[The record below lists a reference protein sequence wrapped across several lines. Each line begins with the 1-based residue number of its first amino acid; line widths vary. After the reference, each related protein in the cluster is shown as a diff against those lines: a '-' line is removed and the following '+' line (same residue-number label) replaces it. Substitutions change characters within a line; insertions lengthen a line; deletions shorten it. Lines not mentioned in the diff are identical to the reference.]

1 MASTGDP
8 LARRYR
14 RLLCCYP
21 RAYRR
26 ERGDELVALL
36 LDTAPP
42 GRTRP
47 RLREAVDLIRNG
59 MRCRL
64 GRPASSTVVA
74 WAALVAIVCGLF
86 SAALSARVAWETAR
100 PLPGRAETGA
110 IFRTVLADREPDE
123 ITTPSSFFGYYT
135 QPLTLQAL
143 DNLLLGDGGE
153 YQQTATGAWA
163 AGPPPA
169 PPGQTAAVA
178 QRRLREAGWHLDQS
192 AAETFDDCADKL
204 CGSFVPVTYTTLDAS
219 RGDTLLTVTVNS
231 RPEPDYPYLSI
242 DLRRTTPPLVL
253 PAAIGG
259 GLLGALASW
268 LVFGW
273 ASRRTETPHPARAV
287 VKVLFGVT
295 LLLWWLPIVVA
306 VPSVA
311 SHHGAEQHP
320 QWHPFWEWLGQPT
333 FSLFFLVGSV
343 SALLG
348 IALAT
353 LPRRDADRI
362 STLVGG

>member
-1 MASTGDP
+1 MAPTGDP

-14 RLLCCYP
+14 RLLRCYP
-21 RAYRR
+21 RAYRQ
-26 ERGDELVALL
+26 ERGDEMLSLL

-42 GRTRP
+42 GQTRP

-74 WAALVAIVCGLF
+74 WAALAAVVCGLF
-86 SAALSARVAWETAR
+86 SAALSARIAWETAEL
-100 PLPGRAETGA
+100 LPGRAETGEV
-110 IFRTVLADREPDE
+110 FRTVLPDREPDGV
-123 ITTPSSFFGYYT
+123 TTPSTFFGYYT
-135 QPLTLQAL
+135 QPMTMQAL

-153 YQQTATGAWA
+153 YQQTATDAWA
-163 AGPPPA
+163 AGPPAA
-169 PPGQTAAVA
+169 PPEETVAVA
-178 QRRLREAGWHLDQS
+178 QRRLRESGWHLDKVTADTS
-192 AAETFDDCADKL
+192 DSCADKL
-204 CGSFVPVTYTTLDAS
+204 CASVVPVTHTTVDAS

-231 RPEPDYPYLSI
+231 NPEPESPYLSI
-242 DLRRTTPPLVL
+242 TLRRTTPPLVL

-259 GLLGALASW
+259 GLLGGLAGW

-273 ASRRTETPHPARAV
+273 ASRRTEASHPARAV

-295 LLLWWLPIVVA
+295 LLLWWLPVLVS
-306 VPSVA
+306 VPALA
-311 SHHGAEQHP
+311 SHHRGEPHP
-320 QWHPFWEWLGQPT
+320 QWHPLWEWLGQPT

-353 LPRRDADRI
+353 LPRPDADRL
-362 STLVGG
+362 STLASG

>member
-26 ERGDELVALL
+26 ERGDELVGLL

-42 GRTRP
+42 GRTTP

-74 WAALVAIVCGLF
+74 WAALAAVVCGLF

-110 IFRTVLADREPDE
+110 VFRTVLPDREPDE
-123 ITTPSSFFGYYT
+123 ITTPSTFFRYYT

-143 DNLLLGDGGE
+143 DNVLLGDGGE

-169 PPGQTAAVA
+169 PPEQIATVA
-178 QRRLREAGWHLDQS
+178 QRRLQEAGWHLDGITVQRS
-192 AAETFDDCADKL
+192 DDCADKL
-204 CGSFVPVTYTTLDAS
+204 CAAVVPVTWTTVDAS
-219 RGDTLLTVTVNS
+219 RGDTLLSVTVHP
-231 RPEPDYPYLSI
+231 RPEPDHPYLSI
-242 DLRRTTPPLVL
+242 TLRRATPPLVL
-253 PAAIGG
+253 PAAVGG
-259 GLLGALASW
+259 GLLGAVAGW

-273 ASRRTETPHPARAV
+273 ASRRTEAPHPARAV

-295 LLLWWLPIVVA
+295 LLLWWLPTLVA

-311 SHHGAEQHP
+311 SHHGAEPHP
-320 QWHPFWEWLGQPT
+320 QWHPLWEWLGQPT

-343 SALLG
+343 SALLT
-348 IALAT
+348 IALAA
-353 LPRRDADRI
+353 LPGRDVDRVQA
-362 STLVGG
+362 LVGG